1 MSDPSS
7 SSSPPVR
14 PASAPSASAAAE
26 RLTSLLQQV
35 ALKDRDA
42 FSQLYQATSA
52 KLYGTVLRILGNT
65 SWADDV
71 VQEAYVNI
79 WQKASQFDAG
89 KSSPITWMVSIAR
102 NGAIDELRRQ
112 PTARRDHDEA
122 LEEIASSAPT
132 AGDQLSQEQ
141 NAQQLYECLD
151 ELEDNRRDMVRL
163 AYLHGWSR
171 ADLASRFDQPVNT
184 IKTWLHR
191 ALKQLKGCL
200 AS

>member
-1 MSDPSS
+1 MSDLSGSSSAHARPSS
-7 SSSPPVR
+7 APP
-14 PASAPSASAAAE
+14 ASAAAE
-26 RLTSLLQQV
+26 RLSSLLQQV
-35 ALKDRDA
+35 ALKDRGA

-79 WQKASQFDAG
+79 WQKASQFDAD
-89 KSSPITWMVSIAR
+89 KSSPITWMVAIAR
-102 NGAIDELRRQ
+102 NGAIDALRRQ

-122 LEEIASSAPT
+122 LEEIASSEPSARE
-132 AGDQLSQEQ
+132 QLTQEQ
-141 NAQQLYECLD
+141 DIQQLYECLE

-171 ADLASRFDQPVNT
+171 SDLASRFDQPVNT